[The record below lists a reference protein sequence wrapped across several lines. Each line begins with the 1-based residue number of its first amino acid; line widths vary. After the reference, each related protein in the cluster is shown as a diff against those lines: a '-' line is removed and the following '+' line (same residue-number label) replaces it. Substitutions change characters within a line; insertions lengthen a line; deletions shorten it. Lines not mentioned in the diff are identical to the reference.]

1 MAMQAGDSTQRRVS
15 LIVWWA
21 RLIAHRQRIERT
33 AVDLHAQY
41 GAAAYALAR
50 NSARTA
56 GGRAYRRHWRG
67 VARTLRSRRFRDN

>member
-1 MAMQAGDSTQRRVS
+1 MGMHAGDSTQRRVS